1 MKGFQ
6 MGLLLLISIPLC
18 SKGQTK
24 QMALADLKSLLYS
37 EKEWIKVH
45 VAEFLL
51 WRNCYVD
58 EVRTEFLK
66 EEEQFGH
73 VPKYRVGIWR
83 VLVQATTDEKN
94 KQYWIDKIIAAYHD
108 KKGEDRLHSIE
119 TLAKLRVGVVQ
130 VLPTGLES
138 SFRLYSLWNY
148 ALGSAERKQ
157 TVKHM
162 LIRDLVSNKLT
173 ELEMQV
179 TSYILRY
186 IGPLAENEYVQVKTW
201 MQTTDL
207 KTALRSNLLATLLI
221 SCPENQIVTTV
232 GKLKKDLFAMRNDG
246 EAVPHIMMALAQK
259 GDVNDRKMVL
269 DLYTGMRDVKNRD
282 YNTDLHATAAY
293 MMLKSRAD
301 VK

>member
-6 MGLLLLISIPLC
+6 MGLLLLIGIPLC
-18 SKGQTK
+18 SIGQSK
-24 QMALADLKSLLYS
+24 EMALADLKSLLYS
-37 EKEWIKVH
+37 EKEWVKVH

-51 WRNCYVD
+51 WENCYVD

-66 EEEQFGH
+66 DEEQFGH

-108 KKGEDRLHSIE
+108 KEGEDRLHAIE

-148 ALGSAERKQ
+148 ALGSAEKKQ

-201 MQTTDL
+201 MQTKDL

-221 SCPENQIVTTV
+221 AYPENQPVNEQSE
-232 GKLKKDLFAMRNDG
+232 LKKELFAMSRDA
-246 EAVPHIMMALAQK
+246 EAIPHVTMALAQK
-259 GDVNDRKMVL
+259 SDDNDQQIVSDMYEAMRNIKSGNYNSDFHAMTAYMVL
-269 DLYTGMRDVKNRD
+269 KRREDDE
-282 YNTDLHATAAY
+282 
-293 MMLKSRAD
+293 
-301 VK
+301 

>member
-1 MKGFQ
+1 
-6 MGLLLLISIPLC
+6 MGLLLLIGIPLC
-18 SKGQTK
+18 SKGETK

-58 EVRTEFLK
+58 EVRVEFLK

-94 KQYWIDKIIAAYHD
+94 KQYWKDKIIAAYHD
-108 KKGEDRLHSIE
+108 KEGEDRLHAIE

-148 ALGSAERKQ
+148 ALGSEKKKQ
-157 TVKHM
+157 IVKNI

-173 ELEMQV
+173 ELEKHV

-201 MQTTDL
+201 MQTKDL
-207 KTALRSNLLATLLI
+207 ETALRSNLLATLLI
-221 SCPENQIVTTV
+221 AYPENQPANEQSE
-232 GKLKKDLFAMRNDG
+232 LKKELFAMFRDA
-246 EAVPHIMMALAQK
+246 EAIPHVTMALAQK
-259 GDVNDRKMVL
+259 SDDNDQKIVSDMYETMRNIKSGNYNSDFHAMTAYMVL
-269 DLYTGMRDVKNRD
+269 KRGEDDE
-282 YNTDLHATAAY
+282 
-293 MMLKSRAD
+293 
-301 VK
+301 